1 MTQRLLVAFF
11 TVVVFLGGYGA
22 RVWTEPRQA
31 VPAAPAALSQ
41 EFARPAASNQKKRE
55 DRAKLCAE
63 IEKVRPQIEVFRTQ
77 VVEIYAEFDR
87 DFAKILNPQQ
97 LAKFEANQKKAA
109 EHAAGRRAK
118 AESDRATPMTDEE
131 IMRVRERPMSDVYR
145 MVTVTPRLETL
156 TKDYEL
162 DPTQQATV
170 RAMLTLRRAKFLAL
184 LDSTPPPAVQ
194 LNKIAPLIERVM
206 AKPAK

>member
-11 TVVVFLGGYGA
+11 TVVVFLAGYGA

-31 VPAAPAALSQ
+31 VPPAPAALAQ
-41 EFARPAASNQKKRE
+41 EFARPAPTSGKKRE
-55 DRAKLCAE
+55 NDRAKLCAE
-63 IEKVRPQIEVFRTQ
+63 IEKVRPQIEAYSAQ

-97 LAKFEANQKKAA
+97 LAKFEHAQKAHDAK
-109 EHAAGRRAK
+109 RRAK
-118 AESDRATPMTDEE
+118 FEAERAKLASEEE
-131 IMRVRERPMSDVYR
+131 INRARERPLSDVYR
-145 MVTVTPRLETL
+145 MVTVTPRLETYA
-156 TKDYEL
+156 KDYDL
-162 DPTQQATV
+162 DPAQQATV

-194 LNKIAPLIERVM
+194 LNRLAPLIERM
-206 AKPAK
+206 AAKPAK